1 MRKLKDMVFV
11 GVQLVLFGL
20 YAFMPSILIFSVN
33 RFGEIAGGLLALTGL
48 VIILTAVYQIRRSL
62 TPFPS
67 PVKNGQLITSGLYR
81 YIRHPIYS
89 GIILASAG
97 YGLHTADTIKL
108 IIALVLWLLFYLKS
122 KYEERMLMAFYDDYS
137 RYSSRTYRFF
147 PFL

>member
-1 MRKLKDMVFV
+1 MRKIKDMVFV
-11 GVQLVLFGL
+11 SVQLVLFGL
-20 YAFMPSILIFSVN
+20 YIFMPSLLTFSVN
-33 RFGEIAGGLLALTGL
+33 RVGEIAGGLLALAGL
-48 VIILTAVYQIRRSL
+48 IVILISVYQIRRSL

-89 GIILASAG
+89 GIILAAAG
-97 YGLHTADTIKL
+97 YGLHTADTIKV
-108 IIALVLWLLFYLKS
+108 IIALFLWLLFYFKS

-137 RYSSRTYRFF
+137 RYSSGTYRFF

>member
-11 GVQLVLFGL
+11 SVQLVLFGL
-20 YAFMPSILIFSVN
+20 YAFMPSMLTFSVN
-33 RFGEIAGGLLALTGL
+33 RLGEIAGGLLALTGL
-48 VIILTAVYQIRRSL
+48 VTILTAVYQIRRSL

-89 GIILASAG
+89 GIILAAAG
-97 YGLHTADTIKL
+97 YGLYTGDTIKI
-108 IIALVLWLLFYLKS
+108 IIALLLWLLFYFKS
-122 KYEERMLMAFYDDYS
+122 KYEERMLMNFYDDYS